1 MIAWR
6 STGKTPIIEINEFRK
21 KLGVL
26 DTEYKQ
32 MNNFKSRVLEPAITQ
47 INEKTD
53 IKIKKSNSIKQDVL
67 LQDFHS
73 SLSKNKRQFL
83 RKQYLH
89 NEIKTRPIYSPK

>member
-1 MIAWR
+1 
-6 STGKTPIIEINEFRK
+6 
-21 KLGVL
+21 
-26 DTEYKQ
+26 

-53 IKIKKSNSIKQDVL
+53 IKIKVEQHKTGRSITG
-67 LQDFHS
+67 FSS

>member
-1 MIAWR
+1 
-6 STGKTPIIEINEFRK
+6 
-21 KLGVL
+21 
-26 DTEYKQ
+26 

-53 IKIKKSNSIKQDVL
+53 IKIKVEQHKTGRSITGFSFKFKQ
-67 LQDFHS
+67 
-73 SLSKNKRQFL
+73 KTKRQFL

>member
-1 MIAWR
+1 
-6 STGKTPIIEINEFRK
+6 
-21 KLGVL
+21 
-26 DTEYKQ
+26 

-53 IKIKKSNSIKQDVL
+53 IKIKVEQHKTGRSITGFSFKFKQ
-67 LQDFHS
+67 
-73 SLSKNKRQFL
+73 NKRQFL

>member
-1 MIAWR
+1 MNL
-6 STGKTPIIEINEFRK
+6 EK

-53 IKIKKSNSIKQDVL
+53 IKIKVEQHKTGRSITGFSFKFKQKQTAISENNIYTTRSKHARSIHQNDR
-67 LQDFHS
+67 S
-73 SLSKNKRQFL
+73 ATLSICSQAV
-83 RKQYLH
+83 
-89 NEIKTRPIYSPK
+89 